1 MRTFIWLFVLLLLG
15 GCGNV
20 LVALHSDTIAENP
33 TKRTL
38 GRRVED
44 ESIETKSTVNINNAS
59 QALRE
64 SHVNVVSYNG
74 YVLIVGQVPS
84 QAAKDQATEIVRP
97 LTGVRRIYNELKVAA
112 PSSTMT
118 RTSDTWI
125 TSKVKSLLVAR
136 KDIYGQRVKVT
147 TENGVVYLMG
157 MATAAQAKLIT
168 DVARDVSGVQRVVSL
183 MEIVNPN

>member
-1 MRTFIWLFVLLLLG
+1 MKTLSWLFAVLMLS
-15 GCGNV
+15 GCGNM
-20 LVALHSDTIAENP
+20 LVAFNSDSISENP

-44 ESIETKSTVNINNAS
+44 ESIETKSIVNIHNAS
-59 QALRE
+59 PALEE

-84 QAAKDQATEIVRP
+84 QAAKDKATAIVRP
-97 LTGVRRIYNELKVAA
+97 LTGVRRIYNELKIAA
-112 PSSTMT
+112 PSSSMT

-136 KDIYGQRVKVT
+136 KDIHGQRVKVT

-157 MATAAQAKLIT
+157 MATTAQAKLIT

-183 MEIVNPN
+183 MEIVNVK